1 MKHHLLILSV
11 ALFLFSC
18 SSKKNRKQE
27 QVKGTTEVKLQH
39 PDAKDKPQ
47 REKVKNNIEDKKA
60 EEKKEVVVEL
70 PEVQREFRAAWIA
83 TVANINWPSKNFLS
97 TDEQKQEAIQILD
110 FLKNNNFN
118 AAIFQVRPSSDALY
132 QSDLEPWSY
141 FLTGEQGKAP
151 FPYYDPLEFWV
162 EEAHK
167 RGIELH
173 VWLNPY
179 RAHHTSGGKL
189 TESSIAKKMG
199 NSVVR
204 LKQGWYWFDPSK
216 QSTQDHASRVVMDIV
231 KRYNIDGVHFDDYFY
246 PYAEYNGGQ
255 DFPDSDSWNEY
266 KKSGGTLTR
275 ADWRRNSVNTFVER
289 IYKEIKAEKNF
300 VKFGISPFGI
310 WKPGYPAGI
319 QGSSQYDQLYAD
331 AKLWL
336 NKGWVD
342 YYTPQLYW
350 PIQPAKQSFTTL
362 LKWWESENTMR
373 RHLWPGINTVGK
385 RTAEYST
392 EIVNQIAAMRN
403 IVPDSKGIVHWS
415 LAGLTKNPSMAKAIF
430 EGPYQNKVLIPRTPW
445 LNANPMLKPTLLL
458 TSEKDF
464 MFAKWQHK
472 QIDQVFHWVLY
483 TNYGGE
489 WSYDILDPSVTARE
503 LPKTKNGKKLQYV
516 AVKAVD
522 RLSNESPY
530 IAEKIK

>member
-18 SSKKNRKQE
+18 SSKKNRKTE
-27 QVKGTTEVKLQH
+27 EVKATPAVIVQH
-39 PDAKDKPQ
+39 PDKKDKPQ
-47 REKVKNNIEDKKA
+47 REKVNINIQ
-60 EEKKEVVVEL
+60 EKKVEAPKEIAVEL

-83 TVANINWPSKNFLS
+83 SVANINWPSKNFLS
-97 TDEQKQEAIQILD
+97 TDEQKQEAIQILE
-110 FLKNNNFN
+110 FLKANNFN
-118 AAIFQVRPSSDALY
+118 AAIFQVRPSSDAMY
-132 QSDLEPWSY
+132 KSDLEPWSY

-189 TESSIAKKMG
+189 TEASMAKKMP

-216 QSTQDHASRVVMDIV
+216 QSTQDHAARVVMDIV

-255 DFPDSDSWNEY
+255 DFPDNDSWNDY
-266 KKSGGTLTR
+266 KKNGGTLAR
-275 ADWRRNSVNTFVER
+275 ADWRRNSVNTFIER

-362 LKWWESENTMR
+362 LKWWESENTMH

-415 LAGLTKNPSMAKAIF
+415 LAGLIKNPTMTDRK
-430 EGPYQNKVLIPRTPW
+430 
-445 LNANPMLKPTLLL
+445 
-458 TSEKDF
+458 
-464 MFAKWQHK
+464 
-472 QIDQVFHWVLY
+472 
-483 TNYGGE
+483 
-489 WSYDILDPSVTARE
+489 SV
-503 LPKTKNGKKLQYV
+503 V
-516 AVKAVD
+516 
-522 RLSNESPY
+522 
-530 IAEKIK
+530 

>member
-18 SSKKNRKQE
+18 SSKKNRKTE
-27 QVKGTTEVKLQH
+27 AVKGTPAVIVQH
-39 PDAKDKPQ
+39 PDKKDKPQ
-47 REKVKNNIEDKKA
+47 REKVNINIQ
-60 EEKKEVVVEL
+60 EKKVETRKEIAVEL

-83 TVANINWPSKNFLS
+83 SVANINWPSKNFLS

-110 FLKNNNFN
+110 FLKANNFN
-118 AAIFQVRPSSDALY
+118 AAIFQARPSSDALY
-132 QSDLEPWSY
+132 KSDLEPWSY

-179 RAHHTSGGKL
+179 RAHHTSGGKV
-189 TESSIAKKMG
+189 TESSMAKKMP

-216 QSTQDHASRVVMDIV
+216 KSTQDHAAQVVMDIV
-231 KRYNIDGVHFDDYFY
+231 KRYNIDGIHFDDYFY

-255 DFPDSDSWNEY
+255 DFPDNDSWNEY
-266 KKSGGTLTR
+266 KKNGGSLSR
-275 ADWRRNSVNTFVER
+275 ADWRRNSVNTFIER

-373 RHLWPGINTVGK
+373 RHLWPGVNTVGK

-392 EIVNQIAAMRN
+392 EIVNQIAEMRN
-403 IVPDSKGIVHWS
+403 IVPESKGIVHWS
-415 LAGLTKNPSMAKAIF
+415 LAGLIKNPTMTRAIVD
-430 EGPYQNKVLIPRTPW
+430 GPYQNKVLVPKTPW
-445 LNANPMLKPTLLL
+445 LNANPLLKPTLLL
-458 TSEKDF
+458 TAEKDH

-472 QIDQVFHWVLY
+472 QVDQIFHWVLY

-489 WSYDILDPSVTARE
+489 WSYEILDSSVTAKE
-503 LPKTKNGKKLQYV
+503 LMKSKAGKKLQYV

-530 IAEKIK
+530 IAEKI